1 MTTSQITIT
10 EALAELKTI
19 GKRIE
24 KKQQAVLQYL
34 MRPEDK
40 RDPLEKQG
48 GSAQFV
54 SSELQSIHDLQER
67 MVSIRRAIQSANESN
82 MIAVGGRTRSIADW
96 LVWRREVA
104 PVRERLLAQM
114 RQSIDQQRNRVMQHG
129 GSLTASMSDAKSG
142 DVIVNLNEQELSKD
156 IEQLEEIL
164 GTLDGQLSLKNATVT
179 IAV

>member
-1 MTTSQITIT
+1 MTTVTITIT

-24 KKQQAVLQYL
+24 KKNQSVLNYL
-34 MRPEDK
+34 MRSEDK

-54 SSELQSIHDLQER
+54 AQELQSISDLQER
-67 MVSIRRAIQSANESN
+67 VVSIRRAIQVANESN
-82 MIAVGGRTRSIADW
+82 RITVGKSSRSIADW

-104 PVRERLLAQM
+104 PLKNALLTNI
-114 RQSIDQQRNRVMQHG
+114 RQAIDTQRRQTMQRG
-129 GSLTASMSDAKSG
+129 ASMQAVVSEAKPG
-142 DVIVNLNEQELSKD
+142 DIIVNLDERKLVED
-156 IEQLEEIL
+156 AEDLENTL

-179 IAV
+179 IEV